1 MKRQSICKC
10 GQATI
15 LESDNEKEL
24 DKLEKIYKVCKK
36 CGAKIVYDK

>member
-10 GQATI
+10 GNLII

-24 DKLEKIYKVCKK
+24 DKLEKIYKVCRK
-36 CGAKIVYDK
+36 CGERLKYEE